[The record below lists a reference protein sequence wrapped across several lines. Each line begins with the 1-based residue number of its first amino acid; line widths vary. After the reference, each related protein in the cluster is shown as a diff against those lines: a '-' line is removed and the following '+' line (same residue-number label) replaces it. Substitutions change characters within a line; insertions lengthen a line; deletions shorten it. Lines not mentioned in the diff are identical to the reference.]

1 MPLGLLECQLNIF
14 APGQLEMVAILQEGA
29 GVPPDERIQTDP
41 VKFADQQLPTVM
53 KELTAITV
61 QDHETALVLNASHSD
76 VSQYSIWLVAIITWG
91 KDGKKQHELIRH
103 QQFKDTMMSLAS
115 SACKDVPPLGQEEL
129 WETVCKLSASDV
141 AAHPCL
147 KQMHDVF
154 EYYLKYPT
162 TSLEE
167 HVVCT
172 MQRVWLNYPNYPD
185 TVSPSMDAVEGWIDA
200 VFAIAAELRLFFLVS
215 FHQGTVKKP
224 VLRHIVDLF
233 LVFYIKT
240 RREALQGSTP
250 DVVGEVMAT
259 CADELEN
266 LAGASAD
273 DVLHRGGAALTMAS
287 WIALPQFGDCHA
299 VRWFVI
305 QAASSVL
312 REWVK
317 QRKP

>member
-14 APGQLEMVAILQEGA
+14 APHQHEMVAMLQAGA

-76 VSQYSIWLVAIITWG
+76 VSQYLIWLVLIITWG
-91 KDGKKQHELIRH
+91 KGGQKQSESIRH
-103 QQFKDTMMSLAS
+103 QQFQDTMILITMGV
-115 SACKDVPPLGQEEL
+115 CKDMLPFGQEEL
-129 WETVCKLSASDV
+129 WETVCLLSASDV

-147 KQMHDVF
+147 KQMHAVF

-172 MQRVWLNYPNYPD
+172 MQRVWLNYPD

-200 VFAIAAELRLFFLVS
+200 VFAIAAKLRLFFLVS

-266 LAGASAD
+266 LAAD
-273 DVLHRGGAALTMAS
+273 CAAYVFLERGAALTMAS
-287 WIALPQFGDCHA
+287 WIADPQFGDCHA

-312 REWVK
+312 REWVE